1 MRDGEKALAVTR
13 SDAGKFMEASA
24 GCRVETHRSVKLG
37 TDCRLD
43 ADGAS
48 GFVLAYLDQ
57 VLHVSLFAKAAV
69 SFLKIVPPIYLDI
82 IVVIFYDVVQLD
94 NTIYLDNNGQ

>member
-1 MRDGEKALAVTR
+1 
-13 SDAGKFMEASA
+13 MEASA

-69 SFLKIVPPIYLDI
+69 SFL
-82 IVVIFYDVVQLD
+82 
-94 NTIYLDNNGQ
+94 T